1 MTWDEVRWYETV
13 MNLFRTVPGLLA
25 AALVACGDSTGPAD
39 DLARNRA
46 LWQAEG
52 SADYEFGFQRL
63 CYCPEEAVR
72 PVQVRVTAGA
82 VVSVIDAQGQ
92 PVDSLAVT
100 RWFTITIDS
109 LFGVVEHAIAVDA
122 YRLTVR
128 YHPEFGYPES
138 IAVDYDAATVD
149 EEMLYSAHLLIPF
162 SIR

>member
-1 MTWDEVRWYETV
+1 
-13 MNLFRTVPGLLA
+13 MNLLRAVPGLLA

-46 LWQAEG
+46 LWEAEG
-52 SADYEFGFQRL
+52 TADYEFTFQRL
-63 CYCPEEAVR
+63 CFCPEEAVAL
-72 PVQVRVTAGA
+72 VQIQVTAGA
-82 VVSVIDAQGQ
+82 VVSVIDALGQ
-92 PVDSLAVT
+92 PVDSLSVA
-100 RWFTITIDS
+100 RYFTITIDS
-109 LFGVVEHAIAVDA
+109 LFGVVERAIAVDA

-128 YHPEFGYPES
+128 YDPEFGYPES